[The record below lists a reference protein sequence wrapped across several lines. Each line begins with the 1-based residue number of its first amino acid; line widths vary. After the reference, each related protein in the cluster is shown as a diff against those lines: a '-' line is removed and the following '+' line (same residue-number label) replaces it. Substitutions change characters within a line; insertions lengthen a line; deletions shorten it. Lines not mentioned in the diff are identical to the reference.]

1 MAPGPRPRRLALT
14 LSVLLALSI
23 TLVTLSAR
31 GGSSVTSGFSNVTR
45 DVTKPFASGINA
57 VLAPLGRFF
66 VGAFRYGA
74 VNDENARLQAAL
86 GRVKQDQASRVFRDQ
101 QLRELMALSHLPFLS
116 ALPTVVAQTTMIDV
130 SNFASTITID
140 KGRSQGVTVGMPVVA
155 SGGLVGQVIEAS
167 RSSSIVRLVTDGSSR
182 VGVATPKGKLIS
194 LVVGHGATKKLTVDG
209 IPSTSSVLKDQR
221 LFTSGL
227 EGGIFPRGIP
237 VGTVEQA
244 SSPTGSLNQ
253 TILLRPSADLSH
265 LTYVDVVLWEP
276 TP

>member
-1 MAPGPRPRRLALT
+1 RPRRLALT
-14 LSVLLALSI
+14 LSVLIALSI

-31 GGSSVTSGFSNVTR
+31 GGNSMASGVSNVAR

-57 VLAPLGRFF
+57 VLAPVGRFF
-66 VGAFRYGA
+66 VGAVRYGA

-86 GRVKQDQASRVFRDQ
+86 GRIKQDQQSRAFRDQ
-101 QLRELMALSHLPFLS
+101 QLRELMALGHLPFLS
-116 ALPTVVAQTTMIDV
+116 SLPTVVAQSTMIDV

-155 SGGLVGQVIEAS
+155 SGGLVGQVVEAS
-167 RSSSIVRLVTDGSSR
+167 RFSSIVRLITDGSSR

-194 LVVGHGATKKLTVDG
+194 LVVGHGATKQLTVEG
-209 IPSTSSVLKDQR
+209 IASTSSVFKNQKF
-221 LFTSGL
+221 FTSGL

-253 TILLRPSADLSH
+253 TIVLRPAADLSQ

-276 TP
+276 RP